1 MLDIL
6 LAIPVSVALLIW
18 ILRMKRWN
26 PFPKFTF
33 VKLLLAGAVA
43 LMLSGIITL
52 IGGLI
57 VLLAQIGPEQ
67 IAQMKD
73 AESAVKII
81 QEIGKAT
88 KAVTP
93 DALLFGFI
101 RTFILVGLVEEV
113 LKFLG
118 AKVVMKKES
127 VAPTWMDAVLC
138 FAIVGIS
145 FQLIEDV
152 QYSSGNIGVAI
163 FRALTPFHFTFAVI
177 MGYIY
182 GLGKVK
188 GNRFYTVLSVLTPAL
203 FHALYDFSINLIKR
217 SDNFIFLNLGMNAV
231 MFILTVI
238 AVLKLRKWHKEG
250 TLDIYI

>member
-6 LAIPVSVALLIW
+6 LAIPVSVALLVW

-33 VKLLLAGAVA
+33 VKLLIAGAVA
-43 LMLSGIITL
+43 LTLSGIITL
-52 IGGLI
+52 IGGLV

-73 AESAVKII
+73 AESAVTII
-81 QEIGKAT
+81 QEIGKAA

-93 DALLFGFI
+93 DAIIFGFI
-101 RTFILVGLVEEV
+101 RTFVLVGLVEEI
-113 LKFLG
+113 LKFAG
-118 AKVVMKKES
+118 AKIVMKKEG

-177 MGYIY
+177 MGYLY
-182 GLGKVK
+182 GLGKVR
-188 GNRFYTVLSVLTPAL
+188 GNKTYTLAAIFYPA
-203 FHALYDFSINLIKR
+203 FIHAMYDFSINLLQR
-217 SDNFIFLNLGMNAV
+217 SDVFIFFNLAMNAA
-231 MFILTVI
+231 MFILTVVMI
-238 AVLKLRKWHKEG
+238 LKLRKWHKEG
-250 TLDIYI
+250 TLDVYI